1 MQEKDHDA
9 DSDVVSKTRR
19 KREMHELQALGQ
31 RLVDLNKSQLASL
44 SLPDPLRQAVIDAHT
59 IPKHEARRRHMQYIG
74 RLMRSVDPTQIRAK
88 FQEWDG
94 QSGAHTAAL
103 HRAERWRDRFMEDEN
118 VAPTLQ
124 EFALELGAR
133 GAQVNWQALRNEVR
147 EARREREQAR
157 PPRHFRE
164 LFRQIRALM
173 APEEPQ
179 AATDQSA
186 GDDDNGGD
194 E

>member
-1 MQEKDHDA
+1 MQEKDQDA
-9 DSDVVSKTRR
+9 GSDVVSKTRR
-19 KREMHELQALGQ
+19 KKEMHELQALGQ
-31 RLVDLNKSQLASL
+31 RLVELNKTRL
-44 SLPDPLRQAVIDAHT
+44 SELTLSDELRQAVIDAHT

-88 FQEWDG
+88 MLEWDG

-118 VAPTLQ
+118 VAPALQ

-157 PPRHFRE
+157 PPKHFRE
-164 LFRQIRALM
+164 LFKQIRALM
-173 APEEPQ
+173 APEEPRAGADAH
-179 AATDQSA
+179 AA
-186 GDDDNGGD
+186 DDGD
-194 E
+194 EA